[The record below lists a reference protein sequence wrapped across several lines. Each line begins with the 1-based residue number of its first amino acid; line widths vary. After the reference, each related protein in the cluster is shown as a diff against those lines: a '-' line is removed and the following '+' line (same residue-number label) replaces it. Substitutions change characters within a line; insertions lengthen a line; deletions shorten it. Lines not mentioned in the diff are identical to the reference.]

1 MKKDLDRS
9 NFYNS
14 QTAHLNPN
22 NFSHQLGSMIEDEN
36 KQDIP

>member
-1 MKKDLDRS
+1 MKKELTRS
-9 NFYNS
+9 FSYNS

-36 KQDIP
+36 TQDIP